1 MERLR
6 IAILPIGL
14 VDGSVLEDLRFNLSE
29 VLPYTEAFIL
39 KDSLPLPEEAY
50 DPIRDQYYSSRILLY
65 IEAHHHRFDVDRILG
80 VAGVDLYV
88 PSLNFVFGEALGRG
102 RSAIISLFRLR
113 PEFYGAPENRVLYLG
128 RASKE
133 AVHEIGHTMGLDHCS
148 DPGCVMF
155 FSNSIV
161 DTDMKSSAFCRRCYR
176 RVARR
181 IRNQTSI

>member
-1 MERLR
+1 MERLK
-6 IAILPIGL
+6 IAILPIGS

-29 VLPYTEAFIL
+29 VLPQTEAFIL

-50 DPIRDQYYSSRILLY
+50 DPIRDQYHSSRILLY
-65 IEAHHHRFDVDRILG
+65 IEAHHHRFNVDRILG

-113 PEFYGAPENRVLYLG
+113 PEFYGAPENRELYLE

-133 AVHEIGHTMGLDHCS
+133 AIHEIGHTIGLGHCN
-148 DPGCVMF
+148 DPRCVMF

-161 DTDMKSSAFCRRCYR
+161 DTDRKGSYFCRNCLK
-176 RVARR
+176 RVARS
-181 IRNQTSI
+181 IRRQTSV